1 MPNKDIS
8 QLTADLRKDAV
19 KLKGKIASA
28 MVQDLQAAGP
38 WWTGHFATS
47 WKISDT
53 PVQPITKSRLR
64 EEIDNGDIVAFDA
77 PLHWQDEGEAGM
89 SGSVY
94 DQIRT
99 SRDIPKRKRPK
110 DVTLE
115 KDLYIGNEAEYAGFA
130 VNNPGATAPVGEP
143 GVTYS
148 EHAKLV
154 RSAGGEITPPSQNPD
169 WYKIYMGNQQY
180 NLAIELALFET
191 FKAKNISFDADY

>member
-28 MVQDLQAAGP
+28 MVQDLQISGP

-53 PVQPITKSRLR
+53 PVEPVTKSSLR
-64 EEIDNGDIVAFDA
+64 EGLNDGDIVAFDA
-77 PLHWQDEGEAGM
+77 SLLEVM
-89 SGSVY
+89 SDPDYTGSVY

-99 SRDIPKRKRPK
+99 NRHLPRRKRPK
-110 DVTLE
+110 NVTLE

-130 VNNPGATAPVGEP
+130 VNNSGATAPVGDP
-143 GVTYS
+143 SGVTYG
-148 EHAKLV
+148 EHAEV
-154 RSAGGEITPPSQNPD
+154 VDNITPPSGSPD

-180 NLAIELALFET
+180 NLAIELALYET
-191 FKAKNISFDADY
+191 FKAKKHKF

>member
-8 QLTADLRKDAV
+8 QLTADLKKDAV

-47 WKISDT
+47 WKISDS

-64 EEIDNGDIVAFDA
+64 ESINDGDIVAFDA
-77 PLHWQDEGEAGM
+77 PLHWQDEGEAGT
-89 SGSVY
+89 SGSTY

-99 SRDIPKRKRPK
+99 NRDLPKRKRPK

-130 VNNPGATAPVGEP
+130 VNNPGATAPVGDP
-143 GVTYS
+143 NGVTYD
-148 EHAKLV
+148 EHAELV
-154 RSAGGEITPPSQNPD
+154 NNITPPSGSPD
-169 WYKIYMGNQQY
+169 WYKIYMGNQHY
-180 NLAIELALFET
+180 NDAIALALSET
-191 FKAKNISFDADY
+191 FKAKNISFSAD

>member
-1 MPNKDIS
+1 MPSKDIS

-64 EEIDNGDIVAFDA
+64 ESLNDGDIVAFDA

-89 SGSVY
+89 SGSTY

-99 SRDIPKRKRPK
+99 NRDLPKRKRPK

-130 VNNPGATAPVGEP
+130 VNNPGATAPVGDP
-143 GVTYS
+143 NGVTYDR
-148 EHAKLV
+148 HAELV
-154 RSAGGEITPPSQNPD
+154 DNITPPSGNPD
-169 WYKIYMGNQQY
+169 WYKIYMGNQHY
-180 NLAIELALFET
+180 NDAIALALSET
-191 FKAKNISFDADY
+191 FKAKNISFSAD